1 VTTTGTR
8 HPGERPPGGAGARG
22 GVPARD
28 VPAAGGAGPSPA
40 PRRPPEVETAVMR
53 APAPGRAPSTSS
65 ASSRSAEHPQSS
77 EPPRRYAEPATVV
90 MPGIPPAERPK
101 STVGDVVSSRFPEA
115 RVARPGQP
123 APPPAPPVP
132 LRWRWYS
139 PVLVLLALALLPV
152 AAATTD
158 LDALDG
164 WGLAKVLG
172 PAAWAALACA
182 VGACIAELWSPRPRV
197 PMLATATG
205 VLVLCSTGLP
215 SVVEP
220 VARFTTS
227 YVIVGFVDAI
237 AGDGVPA
244 LDVDARFFWPAFFA
258 QWAWFRDA
266 AGAGDLDVVLRWF
279 PPVVVLVWTI
289 GVYALARSML
299 GGTRAPWVAAW
310 LFVGLNW
317 IEQDYFSP
325 QAIGIVLL
333 LTVLTF
339 ALGPLATRRTDAAGV
354 PGWPPPHPG
363 APRLPLL
370 RRWMVALMTPPNRPT
385 LPPRQLLLIYFC
397 AALCLIA
404 LAPEHQLTPFA
415 IIGQLTL
422 LTVVGRFRGRGLVF
436 VAVLA
441 LTVYFIVGARDFW
454 TGQIGLLLGSGDGGN
469 ALQTGIADRLAGDTG
484 QVAVKLLRIAVP
496 GLTWL
501 LAIAGAWVYWRRR
514 RDLVPIFLAAVP
526 MAFAAVQS
534 YGGELFL
541 RIVLY
546 GLPVLTILG
555 ADALRTY
562 ARRKPGREKKLAVG
576 MLVLFPVLVLI
587 RGGNEAYM
595 VVTPEDIT
603 MTRAAFAETPPGSK
617 IVPLDDTGP
626 YAMQGIGTYE
636 REGDAV
642 TCKDSAKKTPDDY
655 ARCILDDEPDV
666 LLVYT
671 STEKQGVVLDN
682 LPPGWSRQVVDQL
695 VATGEYRVRYQNG
708 FNAVVVKTTPT
719 VVSGPA
725 AAAPGGG
732 N

>member
-1 VTTTGTR
+1 VAPVGPEAETAVLR
-8 HPGERPPGGAGARG
+8 DP
-22 GVPARD
+22 VPASASPADGPPSRD
-28 VPAAGGAGPSPA
+28 AAAAGG
-40 PRRPPEVETAVMR
+40 TATK
-53 APAPGRAPSTSS
+53 AD
-65 ASSRSAEHPQSS
+65 
-77 EPPRRYAEPATVV
+77 PATVLL
-90 MPGIPPAERPK
+90 PK
-101 STVGDVVSSRFPEA
+101 ITVGEHVAKRSPTNRSRE
-115 RVARPGQP
+115 P
-123 APPPAPPVP
+123 APPPPPAP
-132 LRWRWYS
+132 LARRWRWGS
-139 PVLVLLALALLPV
+139 PVLALLAVALLPV

-172 PAAWAALACA
+172 PAAWAALCCA
-182 VGACIAELWSPRPRV
+182 VLACVVELRSPRPRI
-197 PMLATATG
+197 PMLGTATG
-205 VLVLCSTGLP
+205 VLVLCSTGMP

-227 YVIVGFVDAI
+227 YVIAGFVDAI
-237 AGDGVPA
+237 AGDGIPPP
-244 LDVDARFFWPAFFA
+244 DVDARFFWPAFFA

-266 AGAGDLDVVLRWF
+266 AGATELDVVLRWF
-279 PPVVVLVWTI
+279 PPVVVLVWTV

-325 QAIGIVLL
+325 QAEGIVLM

-354 PGWPPPHPG
+354 PGWPAPHPG
-363 APRLPLL
+363 APRLALP
-370 RRWMVALMTPPNRPT
+370 RRWLVAALTPPNRPT
-385 LPPRQLLLIYFC
+385 LPPRQLLLIYVC
-397 AALCLIA
+397 AALCLVA

-422 LTVVGRFRGRGLVF
+422 LAVVGRFRGRGLVV

-441 LTVYFIVGARDFW
+441 LVVYFIIGARDFW
-454 TGQIGLLLGSGDGGN
+454 MSQIGLLLGSDDGGST
-469 ALQTGIADRLAGDTG
+469 LQMGIADRLAGDVG

-514 RDLVPIFLAAVP
+514 RDLVPIFLAVVP

-555 ADALRTY
+555 TDALRTY
-562 ARRKPGREKKLAVG
+562 ARRRRGREKLLAVG
-576 MLVLFPVLVLI
+576 MLLLFPVLVLI
-587 RGGNEAYM
+587 RGGNDAYM
-595 VVTPEDIT
+595 LVTPEDMA
-603 MTRAAFAETPPGSK
+603 MTRAAFAETAPGK
-617 IVPLDDTGP
+617 KVVPLDETGP
-626 YAMQGIGTYE
+626 YAMQGVGVYVRSDHI
-636 REGDAV
+636 EGCGDDEV
-642 TCKDSAKKTPDDY
+642 KTVDDVV
-655 ARCILDDEPDV
+655 RCTGLDDPDV
-666 LLVYT
+666 VLVYT
-671 STEKQGVVLDN
+671 STEKKGVVLGN
-682 LPPGWSRQVVDQL
+682 RAPGWSREAVDRL
-695 VATGEYRVRYQNG
+695 VASGEYLIRYQNG
-708 FNAVVVKTTPT
+708 FNAVLIKTAPT
-719 VVSGPA
+719 VVGPDA
-725 AAAPGGG
+725 SQAAPGG

>member
-1 VTTTGTR
+1 
-8 HPGERPPGGAGARG
+8 
-22 GVPARD
+22 
-28 VPAAGGAGPSPA
+28 
-40 PRRPPEVETAVMR
+40 M
-53 APAPGRAPSTSS
+53 
-65 ASSRSAEHPQSS
+65 
-77 EPPRRYAEPATVV
+77 
-90 MPGIPPAERPK
+90 
-101 STVGDVVSSRFPEA
+101 
-115 RVARPGQP
+115 
-123 APPPAPPVP
+123 
-132 LRWRWYS
+132 
-139 PVLVLLALALLPV
+139 LALLAVALLPL

-164 WGLAKVLG
+164 WGLATVLG

-182 VGACIAELWSPRPRV
+182 VGACIAELRSPRPRI

-205 VLVLCSTGLP
+205 VLVLCSTGMP
-215 SVVEP
+215 SVVQP

-227 YVIVGFVDAI
+227 YVIAGFVDAI
-237 AGDGVPA
+237 AGRGAPPD
-244 LDVDARFFWPAFFA
+244 DIDARFFWPAFFA

-266 AGAGDLDVVLRWF
+266 AGATELDAVLRWF
-279 PPVVVLVWTI
+279 PPVVVLVWAT

-299 GGTRAPWVAAW
+299 GGTRAPWVACW

-354 PGWPPPHPG
+354 PGWPAPHPG

-370 RRWMVALMTPPNRPT
+370 RRWVVAAMTPPNRPT

-422 LTVVGRFRGRGLVF
+422 LAIVGRFRGRGLVV
-436 VAVLA
+436 VAIMA
-441 LTVYFIVGARDFW
+441 LSVFFIIGARDFW
-454 TGQIGLLLGSGDGGN
+454 TSQIGLLLGSGDGGN
-469 ALQTGIADRLAGDTG
+469 ALQTGIADRLAGDVG

-546 GLPVLTILG
+546 GLPILAILG
-555 ADALRTY
+555 ADALR
-562 ARRKPGREKKLAVG
+562 ALVRRRPEKEKLLAWG
-576 MLVLFPVLVLI
+576 MLLLFPLLVLI
-587 RGGNEAYM
+587 RGGNDAYM
-595 VVTPEDIT
+595 IVTPEDIA
-603 MTRAAFAETPPGSK
+603 MTRAAYAETPPGRK
-617 IVPLDDTGP
+617 VVPLVSTGP
-626 YAMQGIGTYE
+626 YAMQGVGIYE
-636 REGDAV
+636 REDHIDGCGDSNR
-642 TCKDSAKKTPDDY
+642 DRDL
-655 ARCILDDEPDV
+655 ARCLMADEPDV
-666 LLVYT
+666 VLVYK
-671 STEKQGVVLDN
+671 SAEMQGEVLDN
-682 LPPGWSRQVVDQL
+682 RPRGWSVQVINQL
-695 VATGEYRVRYQNG
+695 VASGDYRIRYQNG
-708 FNAVVVKTTPT
+708 FNAVLVRATPT
-719 VVSGPA
+719 VVGA
-725 AAAPGGG
+725 DGVPGG

>member
-1 VTTTGTR
+1 M
-8 HPGERPPGGAGARG
+8 A
-22 GVPARD
+22 
-28 VPAAGGAGPSPA
+28 
-40 PRRPPEVETAVMR
+40 
-53 APAPGRAPSTSS
+53 
-65 ASSRSAEHPQSS
+65 
-77 EPPRRYAEPATVV
+77 RYAEPATVV
-90 MPGIPPAERPK
+90 MPALRPGAAPAGAPPAAGPPPTPG
-101 STVGDVVSSRFPEA
+101 SP
-115 RVARPGQP
+115 RPGPP

-132 LRWRWYS
+132 RRWRWYS
-139 PVLVLLALALLPV
+139 PVLALLAIALLPV

-182 VGACIAELWSPRPRV
+182 VGACVVELWSPRPRV

-227 YVIVGFVDAI
+227 YVIAGFVDAV
-237 AGDGVPA
+237 AGDGVPPPGI
-244 LDVDARFFWPAFFA
+244 DARFFWPAFFA

-266 AGAGDLDVVLRWF
+266 SGAADLDVVMRWF
-279 PPVVVLVWTI
+279 PPVVVLVWAT

-363 APRLPLL
+363 AARLPLL
-370 RRWMVALMTPPNRPT
+370 RRWIVAAMTPPNRPT

-415 IIGQLTL
+415 IIGQLAL
-422 LTVVGRFRGRGLVF
+422 LAVVGRFRGRGLVL
-436 VAVLA
+436 VAILA
-441 LTVYFIVGARDFW
+441 VVVYIIIGARDFW
-454 TGQIGLLLGSGDGGN
+454 TSQIGLLLGSGDDGN
-469 ALQTGIADRLAGDTG
+469 ALEEGIAARLAGDLG
-484 QVAVKLLRIAVP
+484 QIGVKLLRIAVP

-546 GLPVLTILG
+546 GLPVLAILG
-555 ADALRTY
+555 ADALRAF
-562 ARRKPGREKKLAVG
+562 ARCNRGREKLLAVG
-576 MLVLFPVLVLI
+576 MLLLFPVLVLI

-617 IVPLDDTGP
+617 IVPLDNTGP
-626 YAMQGIGTYE
+626 YAMQGVGTYE
-636 REGDAV
+636 REGDDV
-642 TCKDSAKKTPDDY
+642 QSCKERNKKTASDY
-655 ARCILDDEPDV
+655 TRCILDDEPDV
-666 LLVYT
+666 LLIYT
-671 STEKQGVVLDN
+671 STEKKGVVLDN
-682 LPPGWSRQVVDQL
+682 RQPGWSRQVVDEL
-695 VATGEYRVRYQNG
+695 VASGEYRVRYQNG
-708 FNAVVVKTTPT
+708 FNGVLVKTTPT
-719 VVSGPA
+719 VVSAPPPG
-725 AAAPGGG
+725 APGG